1 VSWSADADLI
11 LDAFITEL
19 QTSSPRYQVPHWQ
32 TYRFGPQKW
41 PYGKWLLDR
50 FARFISEPVKLRLAL
65 AREEQRRAYAGEQA
79 QGQQGQEVIHL
90 NLKGSSPARSD

>member
-19 QTSSPRYQVPHWQ
+19 QTSSPRYQVSHWQ

-65 AREEQRRAYAGEQA
+65 AREEQRRAYAGDQA